1 MSKPEAQVCWNICMD
16 LFIAVSLSIL
26 AAYAENS
33 VALASLAGVDP
44 SYTLELADTLMHMCL
59 RGQ

>member
-1 MSKPEAQVCWNICMD
+1 MD